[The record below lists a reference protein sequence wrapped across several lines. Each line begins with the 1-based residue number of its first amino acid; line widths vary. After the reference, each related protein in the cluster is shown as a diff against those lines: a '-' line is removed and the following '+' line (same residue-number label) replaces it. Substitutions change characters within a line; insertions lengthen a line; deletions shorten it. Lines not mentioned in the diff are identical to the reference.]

1 MSEEKKKYVAADARA
16 ALRQSLGLDPVTD
29 GSDYDGDGKVTSADA
44 RAILR
49 ASVDLPDDSGTTPE
63 SASQI
68 ASQMGGSFVP
78 ASSADLNKAAF
89 SAYEK
94 YKTSGD
100 NYEYN
105 YNSDPLYQQI
115 KNDYVRTGTLGA
127 ENIAGKA
134 QAQTGGYGNSY
145 AQTAAQQVFQDAM
158 LDLND
163 VAVDLE
169 QQAYGRHLD
178 RQQQNLNEYSML
190 TDMANTSYNKEMTA
204 AQLAAEFGDYS
215 RFGKMLGLDLTQY
228 ATDAKAQQA
237 LNWGL
242 QTGDFSKLA
251 SLGYDTSYLQE
262 TYDLNLKGAQLGYAG
277 NVADITGD
285 LSALEQYGYSTEDIQ
300 KAKDLNFALTAAA
313 NGDFSHLE
321 KVGIDPTYM
330 EESALR
336 EAAAYY
342 AEYGD
347 LSRLQS
353 LGIDTNWLKQYNNA
367 LLAIQHGN
375 AYTATNGVY
384 TGWMTGGNTGGIGN
398 LWGSLGSLGSWG
410 STGSSGSS
418 GGSYGGSSWG
428 GSGISYGGY
437 YGGSGNSYGSG
448 SSGSTSGYNAAYE
461 YMKQYAGADYSAFN
475 LMLTNAEEKYGLSM
489 EEVNKLYQA
498 LRG

>member
-16 ALRQSLGLDPVTD
+16 AMRQSIGLDPV
-29 GSDYDGDGKVTSADA
+29 SMDYDFDGDGKVTAGDA
-44 RAILR
+44 RSILR
-49 ASVDLPDDSGTTPE
+49 ASVGLDDTMPTTTPTVTPG
-63 SASQI
+63 SATELAQQ
-68 ASQMGGSFVP
+68 AGGSFVP
-78 ASSADLNKAAF
+78 TTSADFTKAAYN
-89 SAYEK
+89 AYAQ
-94 YKTSGD
+94 YKDNGD
-100 NYEYN
+100 KYEYN

-145 AQTAAQQVFQDAM
+145 AQTAAQQEFQDAM

-169 QQAYGRHLD
+169 QNAYSRHMD
-178 RQQQNLNEYSML
+178 RQQQRLNEYSML
-190 TDMANTSYNKEMTA
+190 SDMANTAYGKELTA
-204 AQLAAEFGDYS
+204 AELAAQFGDYS
-215 RFGKMLGLDLTQY
+215 RFGEMLGLDLTQY

-242 QTGDFSKLA
+242 QTGDFSRLA
-251 SLGYDTSYLQE
+251 ALGFDTSYLQE
-262 TYDLNLKGAQLGYAG
+262 TYDLNLKGAQLDYAG
-277 NVADITGD
+277 GVADITGD
-285 LSALEQYGYSTEDIQ
+285 LSELEKYGYSTEDVQ

-313 NGDFSHLE
+313 NGDFSKL
-321 KVGIDPTYM
+321 KDVGIDPTYM

-347 LSRLQS
+347 LSKLQS
-353 LGIDTNWLKQYNNA
+353 LGINTNWLNQYNNA
-367 LLAIQHGN
+367 LLSIQKGN
-375 AYTATNGVY
+375 AMQA
-384 TGWMTGGNTGGIGN
+384 GGG
-398 LWGSLGSLGSWG
+398 LGTLGSWG
-410 STGSSGSS
+410 NLWSGSGSS
-418 GGSYGGSSWG
+418 GGSSWG
-428 GSGISYGGY
+428 GS
-437 YGGSGNSYGSG
+437 YGGSYGSSYGSG
-448 SSGSTSGYNAAYE
+448 GSTSGSGGTSAYDSAYE
-461 YMKQYAGADYSAFN
+461 YLKKYAGADYSAFN